1 MDRAREVSRPGRDH
15 RASRSHLII
24 QDIACFFVESMGV
37 RVDADAVT
45 LVDRVSF
52 SRCEA
57 LTRQPLNH
65 LGSPPAVDGKTHG
78 LLPYRAG
85 RDESGENISLPSCF
99 SILDLTF

>member
-1 MDRAREVSRPGRDH
+1 MVCAVSR
-15 RASRSHLII
+15 ASVYHLKSWLFS
-24 QDIACFFVESMGV
+24 A
-37 RVDADAVT
+37 DADAVT

-78 LLPYRAG
+78 LLPYGAG